1 MTYGNVF
8 QLLLSQLSEDDGW
21 VLQLVHVTRG
31 GRLAELR
38 SKLAHARVFYV
49 KQRLRELED
58 LGLVV
63 CIDEV
68 WKATW
73 TGAGV
78 SNWRTQLLCAEQG
91 KTVEEPREGENGQQL
106 GPKCTAYRAALFA
119 PGFCWCGRAQKE
131 HAGEAVKAARYAVE
145 ALVILSS

>member
-1 MTYGNVF
+1 MIYGNMF
-8 QLLLSQLSEDDGW
+8 QLLLSQLSEGDGW
-21 VLQLVHVTRG
+21 VLQMVHDTGG

-38 SKLAHARVFYV
+38 SKLSNARVFYV

-91 KTVEEPREGENGQQL
+91 KAVEEPREGENGEL
-106 GPKCTAYRAALFA
+106 PGPECKEYRAALFA
-119 PGFCWCGRAQKE
+119 PGFCWCGRAQRE
-131 HAGEAVKAARYAVE
+131 HVGEAVRVSCKLLRR
-145 ALVILSS
+145 